1 MLEPLLSDLRN
12 YLEKVSGAKP
22 VLQAMDVPH
31 LPFFMRDRYSF
42 FSVELFGR
50 PWQMIVENDP
60 QAPGSAGEYE
70 AQAKRLTPHLGGSPV
85 FVLPSLPSNTR
96 DRLVQRGVPFIVPGN
111 QAFLPSALVDL
122 REHFPRSVQ
131 GGKASLSPTAQLT
144 VLYHLQCE
152 SLEGVPLRVIAEKLQ
167 CSAMMLSKVKNELLE
182 SGICSIKRAGRS
194 LWLEFPRSKVSTWDM
209 VKDKM
214 TSPVKSSD
222 WAQHSTAERS
232 ALLAGFSALSRHSM
246 IEGDPLPT
254 YALGSDR
261 FDSLVEQG
269 MLTLLPD
276 ADTADARIELWS
288 YDPRLLSKA
297 ETVDPLSL
305 YLAMRS
311 TEDERVEQALE
322 QLLEGM
328 TW

>member
-1 MLEPLLSDLRN
+1 MSKTLLSNLRN
-12 YLEKVSGAKP
+12 YLEKVSGAAPALK
-22 VLQAMDVPH
+22 AMDVPQ
-31 LPFFMRDRYSF
+31 LPLFMRDRYTF

-50 PWQMIVENDP
+50 PWQMILENDP
-60 QAPGSAGEYE
+60 QPPGTAGEYE
-70 AQAKRLTPHLGGSPV
+70 AQAEKLTPQLGSSPV
-85 FVLPSLPSNTR
+85 FVFPSLPSNTR

-122 REHFPRSVQ
+122 REHFPRSAQ
-131 GGKASLSPTAQLT
+131 AARASLSPTAQLT

-182 SGICSIKRAGRS
+182 SGICSIHRDGRA
-194 LWLEFPRSKVSTWDM
+194 LLLEFPESKASTWDI

-214 TSPVKSSD
+214 TSPVKSMH
-222 WAQHSTAERS
+222 WIRHSTAELPL
-232 ALLAGFSALSRHSM
+232 LLAGFSALSRHSM
-246 IEGDPLPT
+246 IEEDPLPT
-254 YALGSDR
+254 YALGSDM
-261 FDSLVEQG
+261 FDASVEQG
-269 MLTLLPD
+269 LLTLLPD
-276 ADTADARIELWS
+276 SDTAHARIELWS
-288 YDPRLLSKA
+288 YEPKLLSDA

-322 QLLEGM
+322 QLLEGI

>member
-1 MLEPLLSDLRN
+1 MPEPLLRDLRN

-22 VLQAMDVPH
+22 ALQKMDVPH
-31 LPFFMRDRYSF
+31 LPLFMRDRYSF
-42 FSVELFGR
+42 FSIELFGR
-50 PWQMIVENDP
+50 LWQLILENAP

-70 AQAKRLTPHLGGSPV
+70 AQAKKLTPHLGGSPV
-85 FVLPSLPSNTR
+85 FVLPSLPSSTR

-122 REHFPRSVQ
+122 REHFPRSTQ
-131 GGKASLSPTAQLT
+131 GGKASLSPTAQLA

-152 SLEGVPLRVIAEKLQ
+152 SLVGVPLRVIAEKLQ

-182 SGICSIKRAGRS
+182 SGICSIKRAGRA
-194 LWLEFPRSKVSTWDM
+194 LLLEFPRSKASTWDM

-214 TSPVKSSD
+214 TSPVKATH
-222 WAQHSTAERS
+222 WIRHSTAELP
-232 ALLAGFSALSRHSM
+232 ALLSGFSALSRHSM
-246 IEGDPLPT
+246 LEEDPLPT

-269 MLTLLPD
+269 VLTLLPD

-288 YDPRLLSKA
+288 YDPRLLSDA

-322 QLLEGM
+322 QLLEGI